1 MLVNVYARIMDLIV
15 TCLAI
20 VFLPNPPKKFLN
32 HQLFKS
38 RLNLLKCWYWL
49 VKQEYNIHVTTKTL
63 NFAYTRTKTQIM
75 TFIITRMDQESRK
88 SCDFIAPSWA
98 CSSVGAQF
106 KVHFKVLRGIAKSR
120 RVTGFNSSP
129 NWIPFPA

>member
-1 MLVNVYARIMDLIV
+1 MLVNVYARIMTLIV
-15 TCLAI
+15 TCVLSFYQI
-20 VFLPNPPKKFLN
+20 HLN

-38 RLNLLKCWYWL
+38 RLNLLKCWWYWL

-106 KVHFKVLRGIAKSR
+106 KVLRGIAKSR

-129 NWIPFPA
+129 NWIPSPA